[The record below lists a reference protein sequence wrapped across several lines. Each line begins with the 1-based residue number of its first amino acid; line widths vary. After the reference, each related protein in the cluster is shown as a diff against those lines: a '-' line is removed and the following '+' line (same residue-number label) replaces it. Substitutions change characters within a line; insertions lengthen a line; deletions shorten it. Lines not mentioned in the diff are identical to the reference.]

1 MVTYLLRRLFGS
13 VLLLLVIVSLVFVAV
28 HLAPGDPTAL
38 VISPTLSLEAAAQL
52 RRSYGLDDPIL
63 VQYLRWIGRLL
74 RGEFGYSLHSPEPI
88 GPQIL
93 RLAWNSFQL
102 TGASLI
108 LIYLIATTLGV
119 LQAAYR
125 GSRFDTTAT
134 VGSLT
139 LDAVPAFWIAIVL
152 MLLFSYQTEW
162 FPISGMH
169 SFGAEYWAPAERLRD
184 RLWHMALPVATMVL
198 AGVPGLMRYM
208 RGAMLEV
215 IRQDYVLTARAKGL
229 SERRV
234 IFGHALRNAMIPVV
248 TLFGL
253 DLPYLLSGSVLV
265 ETVFSWPGL
274 GGAVH
279 EAVLTRDYPLIM
291 ATTLVMGGIVIAG
304 NLLAD
309 ILYAGVD
316 PRVRMARGNG
326 PD

>member
-1 MVTYLLRRLFGS
+1 MAAYILRRLLGS
-13 VLLLLVIVSLVFVAV
+13 ALLLLVILTLVFVVV

-52 RRSYGLDDPIL
+52 RRSYGLDDSIA
-63 VQYLRWIGRLL
+63 VQYLRWLGLVA

-93 RLAWNSFQL
+93 RLAWNSLQL
-102 TGASLI
+102 TATSLV
-108 LIYLIATTLGV
+108 LIYLA
-119 LQAAYR
+119 
-125 GSRFDTTAT
+125 AT
-134 VGSLT
+134 VGSLA

-152 MLLFSYQTEW
+152 MLLLAHRIEW
-162 FPISGMH
+162 FPISGMD
-169 SFGAEYWAPAERLRD
+169 SFGAEYWSAGARLRD

-198 AGVPGLMRYM
+198 AGVPGLMRYV

-215 IRQDYVLTARAKGL
+215 TRQDYVLAARARGL

-234 IFGHALRNAMIPVV
+234 LFTHALRNAMIPVV

-265 ETVFSWPGL
+265 ETVFAWPGL

-279 EAVLTRDYPLIM
+279 EAVLTRDYPMVM
-291 ATTLVMGGIVIAG
+291 ATTLVMGGVVIAG

-309 ILYAGVD
+309 LLYAAAD
-316 PRVRMARGNG
+316 PRVRR
-326 PD
+326 